1 MAGFVAGDAYERTT
15 MELLASTYIG
25 SVNSFKDDFKGSRFI
40 CEGILMDRDEKPRIH
55 PPRVPTK
62 SPKRGPSSDEPSAVL
77 DLLLVDC
84 TGPMKLSIWGFAVMH
99 FLASMENVD
108 TKRVLLRFDPMR
120 KAYHSNHA
128 GSGPS
133 LTPIPVLHSVP
144 ATSNREGTT
153 ISILQHPS
161 SPYLTEMAYVPPTTD
176 VCITKFY
183 PVRSQLFPPFRASF
197 RGMATNIRAL
207 DTTQQG
213 SPVREF
219 DLVDESGL
227 WIKCCAW
234 GRNARVKH
242 FPEGSEVILYFA
254 SAKAGAGG
262 VGVCLW
268 LFRDSFLVVVGPQ
281 TPNRVKRV
289 ELKLENL
296 KNE

>member
-1 MAGFVAGDAYERTT
+1 MV
-15 MELLASTYIG
+15 
-25 SVNSFKDDFKGSRFI
+25 
-40 CEGILMDRDEKPRIH
+40 DR
-55 PPRVPTK
+55 
-62 SPKRGPSSDEPSAVL
+62 
-77 DLLLVDC
+77 
-84 TGPMKLSIWGFAVMH
+84 TGPTRISIWGICVDN
-99 FLASMENVD
+99 FLTLMESVD
-108 TKRVLLRFDPMR
+108 TGRVLLRFEPMR
-120 KAYHSNHA
+120 KAYHSNHG

-133 LTPIPVLHSVP
+133 LTPIPVFHSVP

-197 RGMATNIRAL
+197 RGMATNIRAV

-213 SPVREF
+213 SPIREF

-254 SAKAGAGG
+254 SAKVGAGG

-281 TPNRVKRV
+281 TPGRVKRV